1 MNLPNK
7 LTMLRVLLIPVFVV
21 FLSCTPFW
29 CQLVA
34 LAVFIFACL
43 TDLFDGKIA
52 RARNLVTNFGK
63 FADPIADKL
72 LVMSGYVVLVAQA
85 RMPAWVCIVFLAREF
100 MISGLRLVA
109 AGMGNV
115 ISAGILGKIKTVTQ
129 MIATIAIILFVP
141 VGGAAPTTA
150 TVWES
155 VSAFVS
161 LTGNAARLPD
171 IGVMFAN
178 VLMYIAL
185 VITIASGVDYMIKN
199 KNCIDDM

>member
-21 FLSCTPFW
+21 FLSYTPFW

-115 ISAGILGKIKTVTQ
+115 ISAGMLGKIKTTTQ

-141 VGGAAPTTA
+141 VGGAASETA
-150 TVWES
+150 AVWGP

-171 IGVMFAN
+171 IGVAFAN

-185 VITIASGVDYMIKN
+185 VMTIASGVDYMIKN
-199 KNCIDDM
+199 KSCIDDM